1 MYTLTGKLYE
11 SLLDDE
17 DELVNDNTPLIERFL
32 NDNYK
37 IDGTYTI
44 KNGVVDVDGS
54 ITVRYEAQRRLKHL
68 TNGTFKFGLVTKTF
82 SCSECKSLLSLE
94 GAPEK
99 VNGNFYCS
107 YCPKLTSLEGAPHE
121 VGLDFSA
128 MECYNLKTLKG
139 LSKKVNGSVYCT
151 YNRVLEEIN
160 TDCDIVGGD
169 FSVKKCKNLK
179 SLKGLPKI
187 IKGYFA
193 GPATSN
199 IIDYGELDKITH
211 EDVYFYE

>member
-1 MYTLTGKLYE
+1 MYTLTDKLYE

-17 DELVNDNTPLIERFL
+17 DDLISSDNSLIEQFL
-32 NDNYK
+32 KDNYK

-44 KNGVVDVDGS
+44 KNNIVDINGS
-54 ITVRYEAQRRLKHL
+54 ITVRYEKYKKIKYL

-107 YCPKLTSLEGAPHE
+107 YCPKLTSLEGAPYE

-151 YNRVLEEIN
+151 YNRSLEEIN
-160 TDCDIVGGD
+160 TNCDIVGGD

-193 GPATSN
+193 GPVTSN
-199 IIDYGELDKITH
+199 IIDYGELDKIIH
-211 EDVYFYE
+211 GDVYFE